1 MNSRKGSWPR
11 MTGTE
16 ILNIPSGFCCAWV
29 STRSASCRR
38 ISGSWHLLKYSRP
51 CADRVTRRVVRLS
64 SDTPSS
70 DSSTDNRRL
79 TVEIGI
85 PSERAARV
93 MLSNW
98 ATLTNIRML
107 SRSAIDALCHL
118 WKADCRDYHLIN
130 LDGRP
135 DNSFQQRNRHGPKAA
150 DLNDY
155 EAKDRRCDWS
165 IPGYWRGDCQP
176 VFGSWLQRSGQL
188 TQYQSQVRAAALRES
203 CPGGW

>member
-1 MNSRKGSWPR
+1 
-11 MTGTE
+11 MTGTV
-16 ILNIPSGFCCAWV
+16 IRTRPSGLFCARV
-29 STRSASCRR
+29 STCSASCRR
-38 ISGSWHLLKYSRP
+38 FSGSWHWLKYSRP
-51 CADRVTRRVVRLS
+51 CAVNVTRRVVRLR

-107 SRSAIDALCHL
+107 SRSAMDVFCHL
-118 WKADCRDYHLIN
+118 WKEDCRDYYLIN

-135 DNSFQQRNRHGPKAA
+135 DNSFQQRNRHGPKAE
-150 DLNDY
+150 D
-155 EAKDRRCDWS
+155 
-165 IPGYWRGDCQP
+165 
-176 VFGSWLQRSGQL
+176 
-188 TQYQSQVRAAALRES
+188 
-203 CPGGW
+203 